1 VYAINLTN
9 ELAST
14 FTSTSQFALQQ
25 TTLRPR
31 VITLTIGFKF

>member
-1 VYAINLTN
+1 V
-9 ELAST
+9 LAST

-31 VITLTIGFKF
+31 VIGFTMGFKF